1 MRNIFRYFV
10 TAIFAAAVFSG
21 IGFVEVNA
29 QSPIRDVLNRMDK
42 HYKALQTLQAGVS
55 RRQANP
61 QVGTSDDSSGKVVL
75 VPGKKG
81 RDDVSVRLNWTKP
94 REETLLV
101 YKGKYQLYVP
111 NIQTSY
117 EGTTKSQKLGKSGG
131 GVLSMMTMSE
141 AERKANFEVP
151 LYEGKET
158 LNGKEVF
165 HIKLKPKT
173 KQAFKFAELW
183 VDNDGM
189 PMQVKIV
196 MPNGETDT
204 LQFSGVK
211 RNETVNA
218 SVFNK
223 IKTASGTKVV
233 KQ

>member
-1 MRNIFRYFV
+1 MRNIFRYFI
-10 TAIFAAAVFSG
+10 TAIFAAVVFTG
-21 IGFVEVNA
+21 IGAVEGEA
-29 QSPIRDVLNRMDK
+29 QSPIRIVLNRMDQ

-61 QVGTSDDSSGKVVL
+61 QVGTSEDSSGKVVL

-111 NIQTSY
+111 GIQTSY

-165 HIKLKPKT
+165 HIKLTPKT
-173 KQAFKFAELW
+173 KQDFKFAELW
-183 VDNDGM
+183 VDTDGM

-211 RNETVNA
+211 RNETVKG
-218 SVFNK
+218 SVFDK